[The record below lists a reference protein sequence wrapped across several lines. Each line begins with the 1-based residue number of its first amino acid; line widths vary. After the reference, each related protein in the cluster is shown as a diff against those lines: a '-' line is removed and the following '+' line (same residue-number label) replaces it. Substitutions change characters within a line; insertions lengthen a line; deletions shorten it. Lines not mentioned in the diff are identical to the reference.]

1 MRRDR
6 HQTSQPPPRADG
18 PETRSRAAPD
28 QNGDPHDPQ
37 HPCGGPFFW
46 APSRPLPPRRPP
58 PKPSPKP
65 PARSR
70 PNWAGASASRC
81 VAKAAPRA
89 RGYRADERF
98 PLSSTFKAPLCGAI
112 LTLVDAGEDQLD
124 RVIGYTSGDLVTHS
138 PVTETRDAMSV
149 AELCEATLTL
159 SDNTAANLLLQ
170 RVGGPEGF
178 TDYLRAIGDETTRL
192 DRWETDLNDGAP
204 GDPRD
209 SSTPE
214 AMIATLER
222 LLFGP
227 VLSDHSQQQLEAWM
241 RANAVADDLIRAS
254 LPQGWTIADRTGA
267 GGHGSRSIVALI
279 RTPQDEPW
287 LAAVYLTDNEADMA
301 SRNAAIARIGEAIVT
316 EIESR

>member
-1 MRRDR
+1 M
-6 HQTSQPPPRADG
+6 
-18 PETRSRAAPD
+18 TRSTLVAALFLGAVAASAAAPTAAETI
-28 QNGDPHDPQ
+28 PEAARAVETEL
-37 HPCGGPFFW
+37 GGRVGV
-46 APSRPLPPRRPP
+46 ALRRQG
-58 PKPSPKP
+58 SPE
-65 PARSR
+65 
-70 PNWAGASASRC
+70 GE
-81 VAKAAPRA
+81 
-89 RGYRADERF
+89 GYRADERF

-138 PVTETRDAMSV
+138 PVTETRDAMTV
-149 AELCEATLTL
+149 ADLCEATLTL

-192 DRWETDLNDGAP
+192 DRWETDLNEGAP

-227 VLSDHSQQQLEAWM
+227 VLSEPSQQQLEAWM

-254 LPQGWTIADRTGA
+254 LPEGWTIADRTGA

-287 LAAVYLTDNEADMA
+287 LAAVYLTGNEADMA
-301 SRNAAIARIGEAIVT
+301 SRNAAIARIGQAIMA
-316 EIESR
+316 EIERR